1 MRDTGKL
8 PVVLANDLRILCHT
22 IAHWCGRDG
31 EVWREQSLA
40 MLDKLMD
47 RLSEVDDRIVVL
59 AARYRLM
66 TELLFL
72 QRVTACESQAAVS
85 ALELQGETHC
95 N

>member
-1 MRDTGKL
+1 MV
-8 PVVLANDLRILCHT
+8 PANDLRILCHT

-59 AARYRLM
+59 AAHSSVQSDALQLARVRLQYQ
-66 TELLFL
+66 L
-72 QRVTACESQAAVS
+72 
-85 ALELQGETHC
+85 
-95 N
+95 